1 MQVIDMQTHG
11 KAVCRLK
18 SKEQAERDI
27 RVAGL
32 VNALRDLDMNNEA
45 ALKHYVE
52 RALTQQK

>member
-1 MQVIDMQTHG
+1 MQNHG

-32 VNALRDLDMNNEA
+32 VDTLRGLDVNNEA